1 MVEFPQKRLT
11 FWETPPLSVKL
22 SFALGGK
29 VSQKVKWRS
38 GKPLPK
44 LFGAVGIFASGF
56 AFFSKSGRGPRGR
69 FWIPLRGRKWGGA
82 RGRFWGRL
90 GFR

>member
-44 LFGAVGIFASGF
+44 LLHFVVEFPKKRKLKFLGNVTTKRKNLILHFAVTGLT
-56 AFFSKSGRGPRGR
+56 
-69 FWIPLRGRKWGGA
+69 FWETPPLSVK
-82 RGRFWGRL
+82 
-90 GFR
+90 